1 MPDVTPD
8 LIAGR
13 YRLVERIG
21 RGAVAEVWRGYDHRL
36 DVAVAVKIL
45 DPSAGGAAAAE
56 RFAREIRAAAQIVH
70 PNTVTLLDVGQ
81 EANRRF
87 MVMELLTGRTLAAE
101 LAARGPLPVAE
112 TCLLLAQAAAG
123 LAAAHRAGVVHRD
136 VKPANLHLSGDGTL
150 KIVDFGLARI
160 AGEAAR
166 LTTAGTIVG
175 TAAYLAPEQIGESG
189 GEAACDLYGLGCVAY
204 ELLCGRPP
212 FIGSVPELVHQ
223 HVHRSPDPL
232 GAHRPGVPA
241 ELERLIMAMLAKN
254 PGERP
259 AGAEQVRQVLDG
271 IARSVHT
278 PVRPAAPTARP
289 AGPPVRPAF
298 PAPPAPSSAHPAG
311 PPVRPAPAVSP
322 GVAHPTASVPPVP
335 PVSSMPSAS
344 PAAPVAARAGD
355 TTVFAAPPIP
365 PVAPPAVRTGRS
377 AGPRGD
383 RRLLLQVGAALAA
396 IVIATVGAATL
407 FSGSSDSEGTA
418 ATVTVSAAAP
428 VEPVREREPSAT
440 PAPTAPPTVRPAPTP
455 TPAPTRTAAPAR
467 PAVRDPRAWL
477 AAFDRAVTAQQER
490 GGIDPRLARRTHHR
504 IQEASRKLAEG
515 KAREAGR
522 KIQEAGRDLLKAR
535 SKGMLP
541 DGPLTAFLGG
551 AGLDAPR
558 GRSSDEDDD

>member
-1 MPDVTPD
+1 MTPD

-21 RGAVAEVWRGYDHRL
+21 QGAGAEVWRAYDHRL

-45 DPSAGGAAAAE
+45 DPPAGGAAAAE
-56 RFAREIRAAAQIVH
+56 RFAREMRAAAQIVH

-81 EANRRF
+81 EENRRF
-87 MVMELLTGRTLAAE
+87 MVMELLTGRDLAAE

-136 VKPANLHLSGDGTL
+136 VKPGNLHLNGDGTL
-150 KIVDFGLARI
+150 KVVGFGLAHV

-166 LTTAGTIVG
+166 PTKAGAIVG

-212 FIGSVPELVHQ
+212 FTGSVPELIHQ

-232 GAHRPGVPA
+232 SVHRPGVPA
-241 ELERLIMAMLAKN
+241 ELERLVMAMLAKN

-278 PVRPAAPTARP
+278 PVRPAAT
-289 AGPPVRPAF
+289 
-298 PAPPAPSSAHPAG
+298 
-311 PPVRPAPAVSP
+311 PAVR
-322 GVAHPTASVPPVP
+322 
-335 PVSSMPSAS
+335 
-344 PAAPVAARAGD
+344 AARAGD
-355 TTVFAAPPIP
+355 TTVFEAPPVP
-365 PVAPPAVRTGRS
+365 PVVPPAVRPGRPGG
-377 AGPRGD
+377 ARGD

-396 IVIATVGAATL
+396 IVVATVGAATL
-407 FSGSSDSEGTA
+407 FSGSSGPAETTA
-418 ATVTVSAAAP
+418 TVSAAAP
-428 VEPVREREPSAT
+428 VEPVRERKPSAAPT
-440 PAPTAPPTVRPAPTP
+440 PAARPTTRPTAKP
-455 TPAPTRTAAPAR
+455 TPAPTGTPAR

-477 AAFDRAVTAQQER
+477 AAFDRAVTAQQAR
-490 GGIDPRLARRTHHR
+490 GGIDPRLARRTHDR
-504 IQEASRKLAEG
+504 IREAARKLAEG
-515 KAREAGR
+515 RAREAGR
-522 KIQEAGRDLLKAR
+522 KIQEAGRDLMRAR
-535 SKGMLP
+535 REGRLA
-541 DGPLTAFLGG
+541 DGPLTAFLGD
-551 AGLDAPR
+551 AGLDTFRDPAPKDDHR
-558 GRSSDEDDD
+558 GRPGKH

>member
-8 LIAGR
+8 LIVGR

-45 DPSAGGAAAAE
+45 DPSTGGVAAAE

-87 MVMELLTGRTLAAE
+87 MVMELLTGRDLAAE

-150 KIVDFGLARI
+150 KVVGFGLARI

-166 LTTAGTIVG
+166 PTTTGAIVG

-189 GEAACDLYGLGCVAY
+189 GEAASDLYGLGCVAY

-212 FIGSVPELVHQ
+212 FTGSVPELVHQ

-232 GAHRPGVPA
+232 GVHRPDVPA
-241 ELERLIMAMLAKN
+241 ELERLVMAMLAKN
-254 PGERP
+254 PGGRP

-271 IARSVHT
+271 IARSVR
-278 PVRPAAPTARP
+278 PPARPAAPAARP

-298 PAPPAPSSAHPAG
+298 PAPPAPSGAHPAD
-311 PPVRPAPAVSP
+311 P
-322 GVAHPTASVPPVP
+322 
-335 PVSSMPSAS
+335 
-344 PAAPVAARAGD
+344 PVAARAGD
-355 TTVFAAPPIP
+355 TTVFAAPPVP
-365 PVAPPAVRTGRS
+365 PVAPPAVRPGRS

-383 RRLLLQVGAALAA
+383 RRLLLQVGAALVA

-407 FSGSSDSEGTA
+407 FSGSSDSDGTVTA
-418 ATVTVSAAAP
+418 TVSAAAP

-440 PAPTAPPTVRPAPTP
+440 PAPTTPPTARPALTP
-455 TPAPTRTAAPAR
+455 TPMPTRTAAPAR

-490 GGIDPRLARRTHHR
+490 GGIDPRLARKTHHR
-504 IQEASRKLAEG
+504 IREASRKLAEG

-535 SKGMLP
+535 SKGRLA

-558 GRSSDEDDD
+558 DHSSDEDDD

>member
-87 MVMELLTGRTLAAE
+87 MVMELLTGRHLAAE

-136 VKPANLHLSGDGTL
+136 IKPANLHLSGDGTL
-150 KIVDFGLARI
+150 KVVDFGLARI
-160 AGEAAR
+160 AGDAAR
-166 LTTAGTIVG
+166 LTPGTIAG

-189 GEAACDLYGLGCVAY
+189 GEAASDLYGLGCVAY

-212 FIGSVPELVHQ
+212 FTGSVPELIHQ
-223 HVHRSPDPL
+223 HVHRSPGPL
-232 GAHRPGVPA
+232 GAHRPDVPA
-241 ELERLIMAMLAKN
+241 ELERLVMAMLAKN
-254 PGERP
+254 PAERP

-278 PVRPAAPTARP
+278 PVRPAAP
-289 AGPPVRPAF
+289 AGPPVRPPF
-298 PAPPAPSSAHPAG
+298 PAPAG
-311 PPVRPAPAVSP
+311 
-322 GVAHPTASVPPVP
+322 
-335 PVSSMPSAS
+335 
-344 PAAPVAARAGD
+344 PVAARAGD
-355 TTVFAAPPIP
+355 TTVFAAPPVP
-365 PVAPPAVRTGRS
+365 PVAPPAVRPGRS

-383 RRLLLQVGAALAA
+383 RRLLLQVGAALVA

-407 FSGSSDSEGTA
+407 FSGSSDSDGTT
-418 ATVTVSAAAP
+418 ATATVSAAAP

-440 PAPTAPPTVRPAPTP
+440 PAPATPPAVRPTP
-455 TPAPTRTAAPAR
+455 TPTRTATPAR

-490 GGIDPRLARRTHHR
+490 GGIDPRLARKTHHKIR
-504 IQEASRKLAEG
+504 EASRKLAEG

-535 SKGMLP
+535 SKGRLA

-551 AGLDAPR
+551 AGLDAP
-558 GRSSDEDDD
+558 GGHSSDEDEDDD

>member
-21 RGAVAEVWRGYDHRL
+21 QGAGAEVWRAYDHRL

-45 DPSAGGAAAAE
+45 DPPAGGAAAAE
-56 RFAREIRAAAQIVH
+56 RFTREMRAAAQIVH

-87 MVMELLTGRTLAAE
+87 MVMELLTGRDLAAE

-136 VKPANLHLSGDGTL
+136 VKPANLHLNGDGTL
-150 KIVDFGLARI
+150 KVVGFGLAHV

-166 LTTAGTIVG
+166 PTTAGAIVG

-212 FIGSVPELVHQ
+212 FTGSVPELVHQ

-232 GAHRPGVPA
+232 SVHRPGVPA
-241 ELERLIMAMLAKN
+241 ELERLVMAMLAKN

-278 PVRPAAPTARP
+278 PVRPASA
-289 AGPPVRPAF
+289 
-298 PAPPAPSSAHPAG
+298 APPAPSGAHPAG
-311 PPVRPAPAVSP
+311 PPVRPTPAAAAVPPGAARQAAVSAIP
-322 GVAHPTASVPPVP
+322 
-335 PVSSMPSAS
+335 AS
-344 PAAPVAARAGD
+344 PTIPAAARAGD
-355 TTVFAAPPIP
+355 TTVFEAPPVP
-365 PVAPPAVRTGRS
+365 PVVPPSVRPGRS
-377 AGPRGD
+377 GGARGD

-396 IVIATVGAATL
+396 IVVATVGAATL
-407 FSGSSDSEGTA
+407 FSGSSGPAETTA
-418 ATVTVSAAAP
+418 TVSAAAP
-428 VEPVREREPSAT
+428 VEPVRERKPSAT
-440 PAPTAPPTVRPAPTP
+440 PTPAARPTTRPTVKP
-455 TPAPTRTAAPAR
+455 TPAPTGTPAR

-477 AAFDRAVTAQQER
+477 AAFDRAVTAQQAR
-490 GGIDPRLARRTHHR
+490 GGIDPRLARKTHDR
-504 IQEASRKLAEG
+504 IREAARKLAEG
-515 KAREAGR
+515 RAREAGR
-522 KIQEAGRDLLKAR
+522 KIQEAGRDLMRAR
-535 SKGMLP
+535 REGRLA
-541 DGPLTAFLGG
+541 DGPLTVFLGG
-551 AGLDAPR
+551 VGLDTFR
-558 GRSSDEDDD
+558 GRASKDDHRGRPGGH